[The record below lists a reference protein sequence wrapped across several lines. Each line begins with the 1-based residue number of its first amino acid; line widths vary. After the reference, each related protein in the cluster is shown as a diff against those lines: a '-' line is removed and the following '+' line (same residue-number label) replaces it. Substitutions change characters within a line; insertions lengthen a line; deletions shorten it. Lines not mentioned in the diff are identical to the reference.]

1 MFFVALFVFYQYY
14 SNTTSMDIGEVQNV
28 RIEAQAISNFLMS
41 EGYPENWNSTNVQ
54 RIGIVDQNF
63 RLNEAKL
70 NELAL
75 MEYSTTRGIL
85 DTKYDYYLY
94 FLEKN
99 GEAANITAY
108 GKPGINSTN
117 IEEIEN
123 PKKIVSLSRFVFYD
137 RKIIRMVLNVW
148 D

>member
-1 MFFVALFVFYQYY
+1 MFFVSLFVFYQYY
-14 SNTTSMDIGEVQNV
+14 SNTTSIDIGDVQNV

-41 EGYPENWNSTNVQ
+41 EGHPENWNSTNVQ

-63 RLNEAKL
+63 RLNESKL

-75 MEYSTTRGIL
+75 LEYSTTRGIL
-85 DTKYDYYLY
+85 DTKYDYYFY

-99 GEAANITAY
+99 GEIANITAY

-117 IEEIEN
+117 LEEIED
-123 PKKIVSLSRFVFYD
+123 PKKVVSLSRFVFYN